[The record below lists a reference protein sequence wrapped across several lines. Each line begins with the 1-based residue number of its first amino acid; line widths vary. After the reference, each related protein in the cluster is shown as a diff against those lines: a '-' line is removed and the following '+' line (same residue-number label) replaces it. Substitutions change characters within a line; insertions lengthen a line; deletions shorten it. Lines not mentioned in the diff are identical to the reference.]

1 MNLNE
6 FFYEMINGR
15 KRTKPQMLMLGI
27 LAAFV
32 IFIFFILFT
41 RQETSSGRQ
50 KPGPFV
56 MQKTPPQRSLD
67 YQIVKVDTI
76 PFSRPAL
83 PSSGVSTSP
92 SSGAPPP
99 SPSASKS
106 TSTPE
111 RSGAV
116 TAREYVSPPPSTSA
130 APLFNSSSAGGGDM
144 IVVSS
149 LNQQPAASALGG
161 YTGLHSVRVK
171 VILPEKMPV
180 TNGSLV
186 EARVMRDE
194 RWGNFEIPRRAILL
208 GVCNLQNNRVQ
219 IDFRELRIQGATYT
233 CSGRAYDLKFL
244 PGIPYSPL
252 DAKAKQIVVEEL
264 KSAAAGVP
272 VVGRYL
278 NQSDVNPFNEEVTT
292 LEEGLEFYALITS
305 VF

>member
-1 MNLNE
+1 MNIID
-6 FFYEMINGR
+6 FIYDIINGR

-41 RQETSSGRQ
+41 RQETASSRQ

-56 MQKTPPQRSLD
+56 MQKTPPRSLD

-83 PSSGVSTSP
+83 PSSAGSSP
-92 SSGAPPP
+92 SVSSPPNTAGQRSQPERSAAAPAREYVAPPP
-99 SPSASKS
+99 SSSPTPYFTGS
-106 TSTPE
+106 TS
-111 RSGAV
+111 
-116 TAREYVSPPPSTSA
+116 
-130 APLFNSSSAGGGDM
+130 GDM
-144 IVVSS
+144 IVVNS
-149 LNQQPAASALGG
+149 LNQSQATGAFGG
-161 YTGLHSVRVK
+161 YAGLHSVRLK
-171 VILPEKMPV
+171 VILPEKTPV

-186 EARVMRDE
+186 EARVMKDDV
-194 RWGNFEIPRRAILL
+194 WGNFAIPRRAILL

-219 IDFRELRIQGATYT
+219 IDFRELRIQGATHT

-244 PGIPYSPL
+244 PGIAYSPL

-272 VVGRYL
+272 IVGRYL
-278 NQSDVNPFNEEVTT
+278 NQSDVNPFNDEVTT

-305 VF
+305 IF

>member
-1 MNLNE
+1 MNLND
-6 FFYEMINGR
+6 FIYEMINGR

-32 IFIFFILFT
+32 IFIVFILFT
-41 RQETSSGRQ
+41 RQQTASSRK

-56 MQKTPPQRSLD
+56 VQKTPPPRSLD

-83 PSSGVSTSP
+83 PG
-92 SSGAPPP
+92 SGASSSPAP
-99 SPSASKS
+99 SPAGQRSLAP
-106 TSTPE
+106 PE
-111 RSGAV
+111 RSAGA
-116 TAREYVSPPPSTSA
+116 TAREYVAPPPSSSP
-130 APLFNSSSAGGGDM
+130 APRFNGSSGGGGDM

-149 LNQQPAASALGG
+149 LNQQQATNASALGG
-161 YTGLHSVRVK
+161 YAGLHSVRVK
-171 VILPEKMPV
+171 VILPEKTPV

-186 EARVMRDE
+186 EARVMKDE
-194 RWGNFEIPRRAILL
+194 VWGNFAIPRRATLL

-219 IDFRELRIQGATYT
+219 IDFREIRFQGATYT

-244 PGIPYSPL
+244 PGISYSPL

-272 VVGRYL
+272 IVGRYL
-278 NQSDVNPFNEEVTT
+278 NQSDVNPFNDEVTT
-292 LEEGLEFYALITS
+292 LEEGLEFYALINS
-305 VF
+305 IF